1 MATTVTKIR
10 RKEVQQ
16 PWTRIPTLHSQLRTH
31 MQDSQRRTHT
41 GDNQPRTHMHDNQ
54 PRIRML
60 GGKQLRILTMLQR
73 ILTQAGSEVNRRS
86 HMTLTEKKMME
97 VVKKKQ
103 LQGEP

>member
-1 MATTVTKIR
+1 
-10 RKEVQQ
+10 
-16 PWTRIPTLHSQLRTH
+16 
-31 MQDSQRRTHT
+31 
-41 GDNQPRTHMHDNQ
+41 
-54 PRIRML
+54 ML